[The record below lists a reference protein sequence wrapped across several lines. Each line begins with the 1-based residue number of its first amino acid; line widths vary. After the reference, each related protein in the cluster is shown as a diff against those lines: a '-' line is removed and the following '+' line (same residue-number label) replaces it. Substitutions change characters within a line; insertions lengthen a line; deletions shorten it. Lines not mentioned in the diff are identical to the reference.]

1 VGHVIA
7 EGVGDPM
14 PGLAH
19 PALMAGHSNR
29 WSVPFRSL
37 SNRWSVPFR
46 SLPVL
51 DNGWLA
57 RHLAMGSRTAVSRIT
72 GQARQRMQDDR
83 KARALGRR
91 LEKCISTA

>member
-37 SNRWSVPFR
+37 
-46 SLPVL
+46 PVL

-57 RHLAMGSRTAVSRIT
+57 RHLAMGSRTAVSRII
-72 GQARQRMQDDR
+72 GQARQRMRDDR
-83 KARALGRR
+83 KARALGRHLDIR
-91 LEKCISTA
+91 ISAA